1 MKLSVSMTAFNCESI
16 IRRTLEPLLGLAD
29 EIIIVDSLSTDRTPE
44 IAREMGA
51 TVYQEAWAG
60 YVAQK
65 QSALDKTRGDW
76 ILCLDSDEVLDE
88 EAAAA
93 IRKILAADGPA
104 DGYYLNRRTFYMN
117 RLLKHAWQPDWK
129 LRLVRRA
136 ARPFV
141 YGSDPHDA
149 IGVEGETARLPG
161 GLVHYSYRDFADHM
175 QRSRSHAE
183 VMARSYHKRGKPAG
197 RLDLLFRPPFV
208 LFKRLILQ
216 GAVLDGVPGVLA
228 AVSSA
233 AYAYMKYAFLWE
245 MNTKGGTEPAKTGQ
259 EKPNKG

>member
-1 MKLSVSMTAFNCESI
+1 MTAFNSQEI
-16 IRRTLEPLLGLAD
+16 IRRTLEPLRGLAD
-29 EIIIVDSLSTDRTPE
+29 EIIIIDSLSADQTPE

-51 TVYQEAWAG
+51 TVYQEPWAG

-65 QSALDKTRGDW
+65 QSAMDKTKGEW
-76 ILCLDSDEVLDE
+76 ILCLDSDEVLDD

-93 IRKILAADGPA
+93 IRKILAGDGSVDPA
-104 DGYYLNRRTFYMN
+104 VNGYYLNRRTFYMN

-136 ARPFV
+136 ARPYM

-149 IGVEGETARLPG
+149 VGVEGKTARLPG
-161 GLVHYSYRDFADHM
+161 CLVHYSYKDFADHM
-175 QRSRSHAE
+175 RRSRSHAE
-183 VMARSYHKRGKPAG
+183 VMARSYYKRGKKAG

-208 LFKRLILQ
+208 LFKRLLLQ
-216 GAVLDGVPGVLA
+216 GAILDGVPGVMA

-233 AYAYMKYAFLWE
+233 AYSYMKYAFLWE
-245 MNTKGGTEPAKTGQ
+245 MNTKGGTEP
-259 EKPNKG
+259 NKSGRPKKN